1 MANTYSQI
9 YIHIVFAVKGRSNL
23 ISPKWKEEIYKYI
36 TGIVSNRT
44 QKLLAIN
51 GMPDHVHLLIGL
63 KPDICLSDLIRDVK
77 SGSSKHINDNR
88 FVAGKF
94 EWQKGFGAFSLG
106 HSQLDTIFAYI
117 RNQENHHQKKTFL
130 EEYVQLLDLYQI
142 DYKTDY
148 LFEAISNDL

>member
-9 YIHIVFAVKGRSNL
+9 YIHVVFAVKGRSNL

-63 KPDICLSDLIRDVK
+63 KPDICISDLIREVK

-130 EEYVQLLDLYQI
+130 EEYVELLDLYQI